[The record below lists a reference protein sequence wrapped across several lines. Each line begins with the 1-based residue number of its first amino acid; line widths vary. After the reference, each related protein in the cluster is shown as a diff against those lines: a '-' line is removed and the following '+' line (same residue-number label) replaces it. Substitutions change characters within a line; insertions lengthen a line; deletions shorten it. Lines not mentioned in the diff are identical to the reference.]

1 MSSNKGT
8 RTQLGEV
15 GDLLKPLCV
24 GCKEEVEISAS
35 IRCDLCACYSHAN
48 CIGIAPKESLLIS
61 RIHKRSPHLKLL
73 CVNCNGIFNCSPL
86 SPLDPDSPLEEN
98 AFLKYIKS
106 IVNSALRPLRDE
118 ISLLRETINT
128 MSLTSQ
134 QHAKPATFADKVK
147 QANKNKII
155 FKPKG
160 VKQPL
165 NQTKSDILKFIK
177 PLTEDIE
184 INNVRS
190 VANGGLIIIGCSKQV
205 DEQKLFEIA
214 ESKLSSKYEIKK
226 LDPVLPRVRIVGIS
240 NELTESEVLTYV
252 KKQNPNVI
260 TENSTINMHKFW
272 AVKKNDKVLQC
283 ELSLDLDTYKRIL
296 ELGHVLVGLSS
307 CSVFDAVSVV
317 RCYKCN
323 GFNHTAKYCKNDSSC
338 QLCGKHHPDIPC
350 AVSENK
356 VSPTC
361 RNCKTLRMSQ
371 RLDVDANQLAS
382 AKFKQDLFGIKTV
395 INVPKIK
402 DDSAPAVDVENE
414 TAGVSSQ

>member
-1 MSSNKGT
+1 
-8 RTQLGEV
+8 
-15 GDLLKPLCV
+15 
-24 GCKEEVEISAS
+24 
-35 IRCDLCACYSHAN
+35 
-48 CIGIAPKESLLIS
+48 
-61 RIHKRSPHLKLL
+61 
-73 CVNCNGIFNCSPL
+73 L

-98 AFLKYIKS
+98 AILKYIKS

-147 QANKNKII
+147 QANESKII
-155 FKPKG
+155 FKPKA

-184 INNVRS
+184 INNFRS
-190 VANGGLIIIGCSKQV
+190 VANGGLIIGCSKQV

-240 NELTESEVLTYV
+240 NELTESEVLIYV

-338 QLCGKHHPDIPC
+338 QL
-350 AVSENK
+350 
-356 VSPTC
+356 
-361 RNCKTLRMSQ
+361 
-371 RLDVDANQLAS
+371 
-382 AKFKQDLFGIKTV
+382 
-395 INVPKIK
+395 
-402 DDSAPAVDVENE
+402 
-414 TAGVSSQ
+414 